1 MSRVEHTLEPIYSK
15 NSRSLILGSMPSIK
29 SRELMKYYGNKNNR
43 FWTVLEHIYGGKIID
58 WKKFILENNLALWDV
73 IASCEIDA
81 SKDSSIKNVVVNDI
95 KKIVKESNVQNIF
108 LLGSVAYDLYY
119 KYVYPQTHIEGILL
133 PSPSSA
139 NAKFRTSDLVEKYK
153 IIKELT

>member
-29 SRELMKYYGNKNNR
+29 SREALKYYGNKNNR
-43 FWTVLEHIYGGKIID
+43 FWSVLEIVYGEKIID
-58 WKKFILENNLALWDV
+58 WKKFIIDNNLALWDV
-73 IASCEIDA
+73 IASCEIDS
-81 SKDSSIKNVVVNDI
+81 SKDSSIRNVVVNDI
-95 KKIVKESNVQNIF
+95 QRIVEESNIQNIF
-108 LLGSVAYDLYY
+108 LLGSVAYDLYN
-119 KYVYPQTHIEGILL
+119 KYIYPHTKIEGILL